1 MTWLPG
7 LKPVRSQNHHDGSG
21 DSWFTPRAIVDAAAE
36 AMGSIDL
43 DPCAHPAAPVWQFAK
58 HKIAMC
64 EGGDGLVDPWPG
76 VGGVWCNPPYSDV
89 APWLKRCRAAA
100 ESRPVIMMIPTR
112 PETKAWS
119 TYVLNAGACIVQQV
133 GRVRFVG
140 LDGQTHGNGMVTT
153 CFVTWSVDLARKLR
167 QALQVRN
174 IAAHVL
180 RVDNGANDAAGSR

>member
-7 LKPVRSQNHHDGSG
+7 LEPVQSVETDHDGSG
-21 DSWFTPRAIVDAAAE
+21 DSWFTPRAIIDAAAQ
-36 AMGSIDL
+36 AMGSIEL
-43 DPCAHPAAPVWQFAK
+43 DPCAHPAAPAWQVAK

-64 EGGDGLVDPWPG
+64 EGGDGLADPWLG
-76 VGGVWCNPPYSDV
+76 SGGVWCNPPYSDV
-89 APWLKRCRAAA
+89 GPWIRRCRTAA

-119 TYVLNAGACIVQQV
+119 AHVLSAGACVVQQV

-153 CFVTWSVDLARKLR
+153 CFVTWSLDLAHRLR
-167 QALQVRN
+167 QALQLQS
-174 IAAHVL
+174 IAAYVL
-180 RVDNGANDAAGSR
+180 RVDLEAKDAA